1 MKQKSTKILVILIA
15 LILIVGAIMI
25 GVKGLAFEL
34 KYQNGKQVEI
44 DLGKEFDIKDMQSI
58 TNEVFG
64 KQAVLIEQIEVYKDA
79 ANIITTDI
87 TLLHAV
93 ALGHFHVVDAARN
106 LRRGFVGGALHRAL
120 NQRRGPFGEVPADQ
134 YDREDDDRCGRQ
146 NSDYVAS
153 FHIVCLLSI
162 SYCLRGPT
170 GRNVKPVLSR
180 SNFRFLSRRR
190 EPPARRCGARRTDIR
205 R

>member
-1 MKQKSTKILVILIA
+1 MLRELSAHGPQREVLTCLLSKLRVTG
-15 LILIVGAIMI
+15 VGSLYLYSAC
-25 GVKGLAFEL
+25 
-34 KYQNGKQVEI
+34 
-44 DLGKEFDIKDMQSI
+44 
-58 TNEVFG
+58 
-64 KQAVLIEQIEVYKDA
+64 
-79 ANIITTDI
+79 
-87 TLLHAV
+87 LLYTS
-93 ALGHFHVVDAARN
+93 
-106 LRRGFVGGALHRAL
+106 GGALHRAL

-162 SYCLRGPT
+162 SYCLRGPVT
-170 GRNVKPVLSR
+170 GRNVKPALSR